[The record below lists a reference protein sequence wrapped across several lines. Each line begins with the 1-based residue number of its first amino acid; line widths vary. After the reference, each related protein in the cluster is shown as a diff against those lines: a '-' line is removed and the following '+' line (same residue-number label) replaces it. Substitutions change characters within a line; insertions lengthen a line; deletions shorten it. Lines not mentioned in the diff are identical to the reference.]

1 MSYFLWRFT
10 ERRFPALLYD
20 VCRVRITQ
28 VGAYTQIR
36 TRRRVFRL
44 RIIMCLYAAVGAYTC
59 TRVGAYTQVGA
70 YTLYAVQADV
80 RCVYTVGAY
89 NKAYDWCV

>member
-1 MSYFLWRFT
+1 M
-10 ERRFPALLYD
+10 
-20 VCRVRITQ
+20 
-28 VGAYTQIR
+28 
-36 TRRRVFRL
+36 
-44 RIIMCLYAAVGAYTC
+44 YAGGCVYAPQ
-59 TRVGAYTQVGA
+59 GAYTQVGA